1 MDVQRLGMAK
11 GMVFW
16 LVYIVCLLFGGFCVF
31 HGGGSVTYWSAG
43 LPGVEM
49 LLIGLL
55 GWGIYG
61 PAVK

>member
-1 MDVQRLGMAK
+1 MPK

-16 LVYIVCLLFGGFCVF
+16 LVFIICLLFGGFWCY
-31 HGGGSVTYWSAG
+31 HDQGYRTY
-43 LPGVEM
+43 GVPFGIDM
-49 LLIGLL
+49 VLFGLL

>member
-1 MDVQRLGMAK
+1 MPK

-16 LVYIVCLLFGGFCVF
+16 LIFIVCLLFGGWWCFGYGDHRAYAPEYF
-31 HGGGSVTYWSAG
+31 VTF
-43 LPGVEM
+43 V
-49 LLIGLL
+49 LIGIL